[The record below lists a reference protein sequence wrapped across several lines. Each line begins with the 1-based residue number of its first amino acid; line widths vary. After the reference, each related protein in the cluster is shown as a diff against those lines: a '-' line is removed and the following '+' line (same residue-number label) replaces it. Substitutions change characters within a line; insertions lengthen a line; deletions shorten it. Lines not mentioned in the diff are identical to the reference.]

1 MSDLDPRL
9 LEILA
14 CPCPHHAPV
23 AATADPLALRC
34 TRCDTMFPVR
44 DGIPVM
50 LLGEA
55 LPGPDGIGG
64 RA

>member
-1 MSDLDPRL
+1 MSSLDPNL
-9 LEILA
+9 LAVLA

-23 AATADPLALRC
+23 AATEDPMTLRC
-34 TRCDTMFPVR
+34 VRCDTMFPVR
-44 DGIPVM
+44 NGIPVM
-50 LLGEA
+50 LLSEA